1 MQAGALHT
9 WRHACALSALGVSV
23 SNKPAQL
30 VSKAGD
36 CRSARGLLYA
46 GTNSG
51 YPTLTLGGSG
61 LCHSLDG
68 FSDEALGTI

>member
-30 VSKAGD
+30 VSKAVQMEETAD
-36 CRSARGLLYA
+36 QQEAWFMLEQTVAIPLL
-46 GTNSG
+46 
-51 YPTLTLGGSG
+51 LL
-61 LCHSLDG
+61 
-68 FSDEALGTI
+68 EAVVCVIL